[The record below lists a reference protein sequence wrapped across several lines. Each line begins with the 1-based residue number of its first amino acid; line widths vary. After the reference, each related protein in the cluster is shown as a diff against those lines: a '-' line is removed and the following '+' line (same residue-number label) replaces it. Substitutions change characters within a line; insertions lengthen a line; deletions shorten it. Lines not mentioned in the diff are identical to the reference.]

1 MSIKKIN
8 LGPGLKE
15 VLEKVSDKKDNVN
28 HPHPRPPPLRG
39 RVGWGVQGFS

>member
-15 VLEKVSDKKDNVN
+15 NLEKVSDKKDNVN
-28 HPHPRPPPLRG
+28 NLYDI
-39 RVGWGVQGFS
+39 